1 MPTLTFNGITLDPSM
16 IWNDRNQSKR
26 VAQSVTR
33 TLGGGAVVQ
42 AAAIS
47 QGLPITIASGQDQG
61 LLRWPVVQQ
70 LEDLADVPGAVYVLD
85 VDGTE
90 YSVIFRHD
98 EPPAFSAD
106 PLLARV
112 APFDEDYFRCT
123 LKLMTV

>member
-16 IWNDRNQSKR
+16 IWVERNQSKR
-26 VAQSVTR
+26 VVQSVTR

-42 AAAIS
+42 AAGVDA
-47 QGLPITIASGQDQG
+47 GLPITIASGQDQG
-61 LLRWPVVQQ
+61 LLRWSVVQQ
-70 LEDLADVPGAVYVLD
+70 LEALADVPGAVYVLD
-85 VDGTE
+85 VNGTE

-98 EPPAFSAD
+98 EAPAFIAD

-112 APFDEDYFRCT
+112 EPFADDYFRCT